1 MAVTTGLTL
10 LATHGVRSTTIRII
24 GDDKSSLAWCKHE
37 FFHNTL
43 SRSASM
49 AFMALVTICDLQIG
63 DAVHIPG
70 ERNIVP
76 DRLSRGVS
84 YEALHL
90 DPAVCVCLAD
100 VPLVT
105 AIVTARN
112 PRNDNSRTTDTE
124 FYPQWGFIAD
134 LVRQLVNPELPTS
147 A

>member
-1 MAVTTGLTL
+1 
-10 LATHGVRSTTIRII
+10 
-24 GDDKSSLAWCKHE
+24 
-37 FFHNTL
+37 
-43 SRSASM
+43 M

-100 VPLVT
+100 VPLVA
-105 AIVTARN
+105 AIVTACN
-112 PRNDNSRTTDTE
+112 PRNDNTRTTDTA
-124 FYPQWGFIAD
+124 FYPQWGLIAD
-134 LVRQLVNPELPTS
+134 LVRQLVTPELPTS